1 MGVLAETCRNA
12 TQSNGRK
19 SAQRPCGATSE
30 SAREDFEGRSLDATP
45 AASYD
50 DRHTES
56 DPVALHTQ

>member
-30 SAREDFEGRSLDATP
+30 SAREDFEGRSLDAMSAT
-45 AASYD
+45 SYEN
-50 DRHTES
+50 RRTER
-56 DPVALHTQ
+56 DPVAPHIE